1 LKSAFVDT
9 SFLASVVFNEP
20 AGTAMAK
27 TLRTY
32 QALYASD
39 LLVAEL
45 LAAAVRESV
54 ASSAVL
60 PILHSI
66 AIVVPDRSIESEI
79 QEVLSHGYLRGA
91 DVWHLA
97 CALFVAGGDRSAL
110 SFLTRDAKQGRSAAA
125 LGLNAAQVR

>member
-1 LKSAFVDT
+1 
-9 SFLASVVFNEP
+9 
-20 AGTAMAK
+20 MAK